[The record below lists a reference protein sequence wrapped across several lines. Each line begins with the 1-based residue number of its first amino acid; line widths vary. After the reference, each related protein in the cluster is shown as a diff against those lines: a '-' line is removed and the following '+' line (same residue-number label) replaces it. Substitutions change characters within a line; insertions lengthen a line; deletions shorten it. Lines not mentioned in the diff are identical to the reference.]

1 MKFKELKN
9 LSHEE
14 LLSKLKECKEEL
26 FNLRFQFSINQLKNP
41 MRIRQVRKDVARILT
56 MLNSRKEGN

>member
-14 LLSKLKECKEEL
+14 LLNKLKECKEEL

>member
-41 MRIRQVRKDVARILT
+41 MRIRQVV
-56 MLNSRKEGN
+56 EF